1 MAIGP
6 TIGGLLVD
14 HVGWRSIFILSVPI
28 GLVTLLLSYLYV
40 GESRHPQ
47 GRQLDPAAQLLAVI
61 GLGALSFLTI
71 EGQHRGWTS
80 PLIVGMAIAAV
91 GAAIAFVRV
100 ERGRPGA
107 MVPLDIFRN
116 APFSAALAI
125 AGLMTFGMYSMLFL
139 MPLYFQSITGASA
152 FVAGMELL
160 PISIAFV
167 VVSQK
172 SGALMHRFG
181 ARAMLVGGMGF
192 MGAGLLA
199 LTQISATTP
208 MMLVQLALIVI
219 GIGLGLN
226 TGPVNAVA
234 VAAVPAAR
242 SGTASGLLN
251 TARMTG
257 ATMGIALL
265 GAIYAGYA
273 QAGGTQAMLSGLHW
287 AFLGGAIAELSGVV
301 IALAFTRAN
310 SMVQKPA

>member
-1 MAIGP
+1 M
-6 TIGGLLVD
+6 
-14 HVGWRSIFILSVPI
+14 
-28 GLVTLLLSYLYV
+28 
-40 GESRHPQ
+40 
-47 GRQLDPAAQLLAVI
+47 I

-116 APFSAALAI
+116 APFNAALAI

-139 MPLYFQSITGASA
+139 MPLYFQTITGASA
-152 FVAGMELL
+152 FVAGLELL
-160 PISIAFV
+160 PVSITFV
-167 VVSQK
+167 LVSQC

-181 ARAMLVGGMGF
+181 ARAMLVGGMSF
-192 MGAGLLA
+192 MGIGLLA
-199 LTQISATTP
+199 LTQISGSTP
-208 MMLVQLALIVI
+208 MPLVQLALIVI
-219 GIGLGLN
+219 GAGLGLN

-251 TARMTG
+251 TARMVG

-265 GAIYAGYA
+265 GAIYAAHA
-273 QAGGTQAMLSGLHW
+273 QAGGTPAMLSGLRW
-287 AFLGGAIAELSGVV
+287 AFLGGAIGELSGAV
-301 IALAFTRAN
+301 IALIFTRAN